1 MSEQFD
7 WEDFLT
13 SQHLDHSVFSHTYG
27 TSNAATINDT
37 SNSGMEEFRLP
48 ISSPTYYDNLSSDTI
63 QSSYIDISN
72 NHLENFDRMR
82 STITPLQHSS
92 STFIR
97 NSTDDFAPL
106 STADISSN
114 STAANL
120 DVILNIPAAV
130 SMPSDITSTP
140 QHSSTAMPL
149 MDPLILP
156 NSQQI
161 VLSNDTIGYQ
171 AAIEDTE
178 DRTIVNRNLSPLLTS
193 SRTSVQYRCLKRPN
207 DSGSQSLE
215 HCNGLDVK
223 RSTRN
228 EIFEANFN
236 EQHLSSNPMQQQ
248 PQPSISCPANQMSEF
263 SSYVDN
269 NLENEMSNN
278 MHSGETSTNNAPSYG
293 SKFHLCNVIQLFPI
307 TDSLVTTSE
316 TNQEDEG
323 KVFQELK
330 SYSNPISSVA
340 TNNTEQQITYTM
352 PAGFH
357 EQQVSQQLVSNFGIP
372 INENHSVNRQHQVLP
387 VTSQLISSLHMKKDD
402 RESRKNPLVYSNEEN
417 SNLCAVCGDKAS
429 GNHYG
434 VLSCEGCKGFFRR
447 NIQKK
452 MKYTCYNGGN
462 CVVNVENRN
471 KCQPCRLKKCL
482 SVGMRP
488 LSRNRW
494 NGRNENAYAS
504 DSDHGSIFKKEVI
517 AAASSQA
524 SCIMQWSNFMEK
536 W

>member
-72 NHLENFDRMR
+72 NHLEDFDRMR

-434 VLSCEGCKGFFRR
+434 VLSCEGCKVL
-447 NIQKK
+447 I
-452 MKYTCYNGGN
+452 
-462 CVVNVENRN
+462 VI
-471 KCQPCRLKKCL
+471 
-482 SVGMRP
+482 
-488 LSRNRW
+488 
-494 NGRNENAYAS
+494 NA
-504 DSDHGSIFKKEVI
+504 
-517 AAASSQA
+517 
-524 SCIMQWSNFMEK
+524 
-536 W
+536 

>member
-7 WEDFLT
+7 WEDFFL
-13 SQHLDHSVFSHTYG
+13 SQHLDHSVSYG

-37 SNSGMEEFRLP
+37 SNSGMEEFRLS
-48 ISSPTYYDNLSSDTI
+48 ISSATYYDNLSSDTT

-72 NHLENFDRMR
+72 NHLEDFDRMR
-82 STITPLQHSS
+82 PTITPLQHSS
-92 STFIR
+92 STFIQ

-106 STADISSN
+106 STADSSSN
-114 STAANL
+114 SAANL
-120 DVILNIPAAV
+120 DVIFNIPASV
-130 SMPSDITSTP
+130 SMSSDVTDT
-140 QHSSTAMPL
+140 HTSTAMPL
-149 MDPLILP
+149 IDALILP

-161 VLSNDTIGYQ
+161 VLSNDTIGCQ
-171 AAIEDTE
+171 AAVIENTV
-178 DRTIVNRNLSPLLTS
+178 DRTIVNPLLTS
-193 SRTSVQYRCLKRPN
+193 SSASVEYRYLKRPN

-215 HCNGLDVK
+215 HCNELDVK

-228 EIFEANFN
+228 EMFETNFN
-236 EQHLSSNPMQQQ
+236 EQHLSSK
-248 PQPSISCPANQMSEF
+248 PSVSYPTNQMSEF
-263 SSYVDN
+263 SPYVD
-269 NLENEMSNN
+269 EMSNN

-293 SKFHLCNVIQLFPI
+293 SKFHLCNMIQPFPV
-307 TDSLVTTSE
+307 TDSLVTISE
-316 TNQEDEG
+316 TNQEDRGE
-323 KVFQELK
+323 VFQEVK
-330 SYSNPISSVA
+330 SYSDPSSSAA

-357 EQQVSQQLVSNFGIP
+357 EQQLSRQLVLNFNIP
-372 INENHSVNRQHQVLP
+372 MNRNHLVNRRHQVLP
-387 VTSQLISSLHMKKDD
+387 ATSQLSPSLHKKKDD
-402 RESRKNPLVYSNEEN
+402 RESRKNSLMYSNEEN

-462 CVVNVENRN
+462 CIVNVENRN

-488 LSRNRW
+488 LSKNRW

-504 DSDHGSIFKKEVI
+504 DSDHSGIFKKKKKKKKKR
-517 AAASSQA
+517 SDL
-524 SCIMQWSNFMEK
+524 
-536 W
+536 

>member
-7 WEDFLT
+7 WEDDFLL
-13 SQHLDHSVFSHTYG
+13 SQHLDHSVSYG
-27 TSNAATINDT
+27 TSNAAIINDT

-48 ISSPTYYDNLSSDTI
+48 ISSATYYDNLSSDTT

-72 NHLENFDRMR
+72 NHLEDFDQMR
-82 STITPLQHSS
+82 PTITPLQHSS
-92 STFIR
+92 STFIQ

-106 STADISSN
+106 SIADSSSN
-114 STAANL
+114 SAANL
-120 DVILNIPAAV
+120 DVIFNIPTSV
-130 SMPSDITSTP
+130 STSSDVTDT
-140 QHSSTAMPL
+140 HTSTAMPL
-149 MDPLILP
+149 IDALILP

-161 VLSNDTIGYQ
+161 LLSNDTIGCR
-171 AAIEDTE
+171 AAVIENTV
-178 DRTIVNRNLSPLLTS
+178 DRTIVNPLLTS
-193 SRTSVQYRCLKRPN
+193 SSASVEYRYLKRPN
-207 DSGSQSLE
+207 DSGSESLE
-215 HCNGLDVK
+215 HCNELDVK

-228 EIFEANFN
+228 EMFETNFN

-248 PQPSISCPANQMSEF
+248 PQPSVSYPTNQMSEF
-263 SSYVDN
+263 APYVD
-269 NLENEMSNN
+269 EMSNN

-293 SKFHLCNVIQLFPI
+293 SKFHLCNMIQPFPV

-330 SYSNPISSVA
+330 SYSDLSSSAA
-340 TNNTEQQITYTM
+340 TSSTEQQITYTM

-357 EQQVSQQLVSNFGIP
+357 EQQLSRQLVSNFSIP
-372 INENHSVNRQHQVLP
+372 MKRNHLVNRRYQVLP
-387 VTSQLISSLHMKKDD
+387 ATSQLSPSLHTKKDD
-402 RESRKNPLVYSNEEN
+402 QESRKNPLMYSNEEN

-452 MKYTCYNGGN
+452 MIYTCYNGGN
-462 CVVNVENRN
+462 CIVNVENRN

-488 LSRNRW
+488 LSKKRW
-494 NGRNENAYAS
+494 NGRNENA
-504 DSDHGSIFKKEVI
+504 V
-517 AAASSQA
+517 
-524 SCIMQWSNFMEK
+524 NNN
-536 W
+536 